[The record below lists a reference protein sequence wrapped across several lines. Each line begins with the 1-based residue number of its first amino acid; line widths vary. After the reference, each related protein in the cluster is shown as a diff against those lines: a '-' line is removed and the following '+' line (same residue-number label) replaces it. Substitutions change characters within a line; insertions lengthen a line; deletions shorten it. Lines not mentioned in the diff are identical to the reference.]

1 MKARTRLARIPR
13 SSPAAEPQASN
24 LNARPSA
31 ACNTSFGRA
40 PSAMRIPSSR
50 RRLPTEYAAM
60 PKLPTIERAR
70 KYSRDKNCLADLRK
84 VAFVQL
90 LNRHGGAP
98 DADGNGRTFAR
109 RGVGHVNR
117 IAGAQVFE
125 PEAMPLVVD
134 ENGGVIYRHK
144 LGDLGGMFEE
154 ELMLAQVHGRDDKE
168 LVRAC
173 RLGWVGSAGHGR
185 QGERQR
191 ERSGR

>member
-1 MKARTRLARIPR
+1 MLAPVPLGILPSVMLPARCE
-13 SSPAAEPQASN
+13 SPAHAGVY
-24 LNARPSA
+24 RPSTPPCQRCRRSKGA
-31 ACNTSFGRA
+31 EVFG
-40 PSAMRIPSSR
+40 
-50 RRLPTEYAAM
+50 
-60 PKLPTIERAR
+60 
-70 KYSRDKNCLADLRK
+70 RDKNRLADLRK

-90 LNRHGGAP
+90 LDRHWGAP
-98 DADGNGRTFAR
+98 DADGNGWTFAR

-125 PEAMPLVVD
+125 LEAMPLVVD

-185 QGERQR
+185 QGEQQR